1 MNSGTDPDGSMRTVE
16 NVLGLIGATPI
27 VRLNRVVEKG
37 AAQVWGKLESAN
49 PGGSVKDRIAL
60 AMVEAA
66 EEAGDLKPG
75 GTIVEPTSGNTGI
88 GLAMVAAVKGYRLI
102 VTMFDT
108 ASRERRLQM
117 KAYGAE
123 VLLTPASEGMRGAIK
138 RAIELKAENPDYFL
152 PQQFANRE
160 NPEAHRRA
168 TGCEILQQLNRK
180 VDALVAGVGTG
191 GSVTGVGGVLKRNFP
206 GIRVVAVEPEGS
218 PVLSGGD
225 PGLSYIEGI
234 GAGFVPEILDMD
246 ILDEVRTVSDDDAY
260 AMSRRLA
267 REEGLLVGVSAGGN
281 VFKAVEVARE
291 LGEGKRGR
299 DHSMRQRFEILEC
312 WGVRLIGQEGLLLLY
327 PTSNQL
333 RRS

>member
-1 MNSGTDPDGSMRTVE
+1 MADRGILSNSRMDQNDSMRTVE

-37 AAQVWGKLESAN
+37 AAEVWGKLESAN

-66 EEAGDLKPG
+66 EEAGDLEPG

-88 GLAMVAAVKGYRLI
+88 GLAMVAAVKGYKLI

-117 KAYGAE
+117 QAYGAE

-138 RAIELKAENPDYFL
+138 RAVALKAENPDYFL
-152 PQQFANRE
+152 PQQFANQA
-160 NPEAHRRA
+160 NPEIHRLT
-168 TGCEILQQLNRK
+168 TGSEILQQLNRK

-191 GSVTGVGGVLKRNFP
+191 GSVTGVGGVLKRDLP
-206 GIRVVAVEPEGS
+206 QIRVVAVEPEGS

-234 GAGFVPEILDMD
+234 GAGFVPEILEMD
-246 ILDEVRTVSDDDAY
+246 LLDEVRTVSDDDAY

-291 LGEGKRGR
+291 MGEGKRVVT
-299 DHSMRQRFEILEC
+299 ILC
-312 WGVRLIGQEGLLLLY
+312 DSGLRYLSAGVY
-327 PTSNQL
+327 D
-333 RRS
+333 

>member
-1 MNSGTDPDGSMRTVE
+1 MRTVE

-27 VRLNRVVEKG
+27 VRLNRVVEEG
-37 AAQVWGKLESAN
+37 AAEVWGKLESAN

-66 EEAGDLKPG
+66 EKAGDLKPG

-117 KAYGAE
+117 QAYGAE

-138 RAIELKAENPDYFL
+138 RAVELKAQNPDYFL
-152 PQQFANRE
+152 PQQFANQA
-160 NPEAHRRA
+160 NPEIHRLT
-168 TGCEILQQLNRK
+168 TGSEILHQLNRK

-191 GSVTGVGGVLKRNFP
+191 GSVTGVGEILKRDLP

-234 GAGFVPEILDMD
+234 GAGFVPEILEMD

-267 REEGLLVGVSAGGN
+267 REEGLLVGISAGGN
-281 VFKAVEVARE
+281 VFKAVEVAGE
-291 LGEGKRGR
+291 MGEGKRVVT
-299 DHSMRQRFEILEC
+299 ILC
-312 WGVRLIGQEGLLLLY
+312 DSGLRYLSAGVY
-327 PTSNQL
+327 D
-333 RRS
+333 

>member
-1 MNSGTDPDGSMRTVE
+1 MRTVE
-16 NVLGLIGATPI
+16 NILGLIGATPI
-27 VRLNRVVEKG
+27 VRLNRVVEEG
-37 AAQVWGKLESAN
+37 AAEVWGKLESAN

-88 GLAMVAAVKGYRLI
+88 GLAMVSAVKGYRLI

-117 KAYGAE
+117 QAYGAE

-138 RAIELKAENPDYFL
+138 RAIALKAENPDYFL
-152 PQQFANRE
+152 PQQFANRA
-160 NPEAHRRA
+160 NPEIHRLT
-168 TGCEILQQLNRK
+168 TGSEILLQLNQK

-191 GSVTGVGGVLKRNFP
+191 GSVTGIGGVLKRDLP

-218 PVLSGGD
+218 AVLSGGD

-281 VFKAVEVARE
+281 VYKAAEVARE
-291 LGEGKRGR
+291 MGEGKRVVT
-299 DHSMRQRFEILEC
+299 ILC
-312 WGVRLIGQEGLLLLY
+312 DSGLRYLSAGVY
-327 PTSNQL
+327 D
-333 RRS
+333 